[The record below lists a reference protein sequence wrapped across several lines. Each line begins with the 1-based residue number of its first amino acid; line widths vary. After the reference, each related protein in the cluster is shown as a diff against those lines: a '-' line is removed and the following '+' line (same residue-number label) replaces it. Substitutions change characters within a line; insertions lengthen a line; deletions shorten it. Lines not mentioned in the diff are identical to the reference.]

1 MTDAFT
7 QPLVEALSRITVLD
21 QADAA
26 GREWLAAHAEERTYE
41 AGEDLFAPGQPAE
54 WMLLLLA
61 GEVHILQPDTSE
73 PFIFV
78 HEGDVS
84 GVLPYSRMAT
94 IRAHARAVRRSR
106 VALIHKRHFAEL
118 LRELPDV
125 GERLVWMMADRI
137 REQAVSE
144 THREKLMALGKLSA
158 GLAHELNNPATA
170 VQRAAAQLGTLLT
183 DLQVSA
189 AGESPIGT
197 RLCDATA
204 EEPDPLARAD
214 NERALRQW
222 SRTEGLDIPR
232 DALAALADAG
242 LGVQQV
248 TELIAGVQKEAIAA
262 LIVRTTMAW
271 RARVLVSDIERATT
285 RIADLVGAIKEYS
298 YRDQAAVQTIDLKA
312 SLERT
317 LTVFTPRLKHG
328 VTIERTYEPDLPVIE
343 GNAGEIT
350 QVWTNLIDNAV
361 DAMQEQ
367 GTLRVGIRHEGDAV
381 LVTIGDSGPGI
392 PPDAARQIFEPF
404 YTTKPMG
411 EGTGLGLDIVRG
423 IVRRH
428 RGSVR
433 VLHSR
438 PGDTVFE
445 VRLPTGTAAK
455 EEIDGDHVPAS

>member
-1 MTDAFT
+1 
-7 QPLVEALSRITVLD
+7 
-21 QADAA
+21 
-26 GREWLAAHAEERTYE
+26 
-41 AGEDLFAPGQPAE
+41 
-54 WMLLLLA
+54 
-61 GEVHILQPDTSE
+61 
-73 PFIFV
+73 
-78 HEGDVS
+78 
-84 GVLPYSRMAT
+84 
-94 IRAHARAVRRSR
+94 
-106 VALIHKRHFAEL
+106 
-118 LRELPDV
+118 
-125 GERLVWMMADRI
+125 
-137 REQAVSE
+137 
-144 THREKLMALGKLSA
+144 
-158 GLAHELNNPATA
+158 
-170 VQRAAAQLGTLLT
+170 
-183 DLQVSA
+183 
-189 AGESPIGT
+189 
-197 RLCDATA
+197 
-204 EEPDPLARAD
+204 
-214 NERALRQW
+214 
-222 SRTEGLDIPR
+222 
-232 DALAALADAG
+232 
-242 LGVQQV
+242 
-248 TELIAGVQKEAIAA
+248 
-262 LIVRTTMAW
+262 
-271 RARVLVSDIERATT
+271 
-285 RIADLVGAIKEYS
+285 
-298 YRDQAAVQTIDLKA
+298 
-312 SLERT
+312 
-317 LTVFTPRLKHG
+317 